1 MKRIAGILVFIFF
14 SLTQATATEWL
25 YYKNFPW
32 VFDNKTQDWL
42 YLWGGENGKVY
53 AFSSSSQAWSEF
65 MPDENHETV
74 ISDTNG
80 QAVVVKHGDE
90 YSWSNELDGI
100 ILWAVEWEPGETPDI
115 ATVKFENGNI
125 LYGFDAFST
134 DVADLGNNKVSYSI
148 DENGYLKSLEGDGD
162 YQYYNIASIED
173 GIIGTIQNDQGV
185 DSVANNGVNQ
195 IDQWFFTTKAAAE
208 TFYQEKMSPVVVVTD
223 ANGQAV
229 VVQSGNEYSW
239 SNELDGII
247 LWAVEWEQGETPDI
261 ATVKFENGN
270 ILYGFDAFSTDVADL
285 GNNKVSYSIDENG
298 YLKSLEGDG
307 DYQYYNIASI
317 EDGIIGTIQNDQG
330 VDSVANNGV
339 NQIDQWFFTTKVA
352 AETFLNSL

>member
-1 MKRIAGILVFIFF
+1 MRSIGCLLLFIILN
-14 SLTQATATEWL
+14 LTQATATEWL

-65 MPDENHETV
+65 MQDETEETV

-80 QAVVVKHGDE
+80 KAVVVKHGDE
-90 YSWSNELDGI
+90 YSWANDLDGI
-100 ILWAVEWEPGETPDI
+100 ILWAVEWEQGETPDI
-115 ATVKFENGNI
+115 ATVKFNNGNI
-125 LYGFDAFST
+125 LYGFNSFST

-195 IDQWFFTTKAAAE
+195 IDQWFFTTKAAADA
-208 TFYQEKMSPVVVVTD
+208 FYQEKMSPVVVVTD

-239 SNELDGII
+239 NSTLDGLV
-247 LWAVEWEQGETPDI
+247 LWTVAKEGNDTFK
-261 ATVKFENGN
+261 ATAKFSNGYL
-270 ILYGFDAFSTDVADL
+270 LYGFDSFTDDVPDL
-285 GNNKVSYSIDENG
+285 GNNKAPCSIDENG
-298 YLKSLEGDG
+298 YLKCLEGDG

-330 VDSVANNGV
+330 VDSVANNGI
-339 NQIDQWFFTTKVA
+339 NQVDQWFFTTKAA
-352 AETFLNSL
+352 AEAFLNSL

>member
-125 LYGFDAFST
+125 LYGFDAFSS

-239 SNELDGII
+239 NSSLDGIT
-247 LWAVEWEQGETPDI
+247 LWSVEWEPGETPD
-261 ATVKFENGN
+261 TYTYKFENGRN
-270 ILYGFDAFSTDVADL
+270 L
-285 GNNKVSYSIDENG
+285 GNIGFYHYLSGQQPYDKPYIIDENG
-298 YLKSLEGDG
+298 YLKVTETN
-307 DYQYYNIASI
+307 YQYYNVVSYENGA
-317 EDGIIGTIQNDQG
+317 IGTIQNDG
-330 VDSVANNGV
+330 GLDSVANNGI
-339 NQIDQWFFTTKVA
+339 NQVDQWFFTTKVA

>member
-1 MKRIAGILVFIFF
+1 MRSIGCLLLFILLN
-14 SLTQATATEWL
+14 LTQATATEWL

-65 MPDENHETV
+65 MQDETEETV

-80 QAVVVKHGDE
+80 KAVVVKHGDE
-90 YSWSNELDGI
+90 YSWANDLDGI
-100 ILWAVEWEPGETPDI
+100 ILWAVEWEQGETPDI
-115 ATVKFENGNI
+115 ATVKFNNGNI
-125 LYGFDAFST
+125 LYGFNSFST

-185 DSVANNGVNQ
+185 DSVANNGINQ
-195 IDQWFFTTKAAAE
+195 VDQWFFTTKAAADA
-208 TFYQEKMSPVVVVTD
+208 FYQEKMSPVVVVTD

-239 SNELDGII
+239 NSSLDGIT
-247 LWAVEWEQGETPDI
+247 LWSVEWEPGETPD
-261 ATVKFENGN
+261 TYTYKFENGRN
-270 ILYGFDAFSTDVADL
+270 L
-285 GNNKVSYSIDENG
+285 GNIGFYDYLSGQQPYDKPYIIDENG
-298 YLKSLEGDG
+298 YLKVTETN
-307 DYQYYNIASI
+307 YQYYNVVSYENGA
-317 EDGIIGTIQNDQG
+317 IGTIQNDGG
-330 VDSVANNGV
+330 VDSVANNGI
-339 NQIDQWFFTTKVA
+339 NQVDQWFFTTKAA
-352 AETFLNSL
+352 AEAFSNSL